1 MYVSKQ
7 EMGVD
12 RGQYIPDPK
21 FSGRPGA
28 LSQFYAPK
36 IDGSG
41 GLYPISSPD
50 LGFLSMALVPINY
63 HMCKYEIVCRLLAHH

>member
-41 GLYPISSPD
+41 GISYILPGPWFSLYGPGPYK
-50 LGFLSMALVPINY
+50 LSYVQI
-63 HMCKYEIVCRLLAHH
+63 